1 MTHVNLNGVPEGV
14 RQFVLS
20 VATDPAG
27 VVLELDGRSVA
38 MLLPTSA
45 ESNGEAW
52 TDEMNARRCEL
63 IERKYAGGLAPGEAL
78 ELLRLQ
84 EEMLRSRQRVAPLP
98 LEDARR
104 LHQDFL
110 KFAAAKA
117 SSVQNG

>member
-1 MTHVNLNGVPEGV
+1 MTHVNLNGVPESV

-27 VVLELDGRSVA
+27 VVLELNGRSVA

-52 TDEMNARRCEL
+52 TDEKNARRCEL
-63 IERKYAGGLAPGEAL
+63 IERKYAGGLAPSEAL

-84 EEMLRSRQRVAPLP
+84 EEMLRYRQRVAPLP

-104 LHQDFL
+104 LHQELL
-110 KFAAAKA
+110 KIAATNDTTA
-117 SSVQNG
+117 QP